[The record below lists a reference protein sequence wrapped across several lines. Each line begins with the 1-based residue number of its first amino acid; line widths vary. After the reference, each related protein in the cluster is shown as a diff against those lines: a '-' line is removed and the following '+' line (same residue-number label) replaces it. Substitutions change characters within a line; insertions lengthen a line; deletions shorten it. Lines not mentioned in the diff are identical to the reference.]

1 MKKIIALVLA
11 LVCVVG
17 LVGCGSEDNKKPTD
31 TDNAQIKYTI
41 GHSEVYDESSIKE
54 AFSAVE
60 KKFSEVFVGC
70 TLTELSYNEEI
81 ENRFADKRA
90 KYATESDLELIVLLS
105 TFTTDEN
112 GGDGSLEPNATYTG
126 WQWYLVR
133 SADNKNW
140 EVKDW
145 GVG

>member
-17 LVGCGSEDNKKPTD
+17 LVGCGSKDNKKQP
-31 TDNAQIKYTI
+31 DNAQIKYTI
-41 GHSEVYDESSIKE
+41 GHSEVYDENSIKE

-81 ENRFADKRA
+81 ENRFADRRA
-90 KYATESDLELIVLLS
+90 KYATESNLELIVLLS

-112 GGDGSLEPNATYTG
+112 GGDGSLEPNATYTN

-133 SADNKNW
+133 SADNKSW
-140 EVKDW
+140 EVRDW

>member
-1 MKKIIALVLA
+1 MKKYIVLVLA

-17 LVGCGSEDNKKPTD
+17 LVGCGPKDNKNPK
-31 TDNAQIKYTI
+31 NKAQVNYAI
-41 GHSEVYDESSIKE
+41 GHSEIYDENTIKE

-70 TLTELSYNEEI
+70 TLSELQYNKEI
-81 ENRFADKRA
+81 EDRFADERTEYA
-90 KYATESDLELIVLLS
+90 KDNLELIVLLS

-112 GGDGSLEPNATYTG
+112 GGDGSLKPNYTYSE
-126 WQWYLVR
+126 WRWYLVR

-140 EVKDW
+140 EVRDW
-145 GVG
+145 GKG

>member
-1 MKKIIALVLA
+1 MRKYIALVLA
-11 LVCVVG
+11 LVCVMG
-17 LVGCGSEDNKKPTD
+17 LVGCSQEGNKKPV
-31 TDNAQIKYTI
+31 DNVQINYTI
-41 GHSEVYDESSIKE
+41 GHSEIYDENSIKE

-60 KKFSEVFVGC
+60 KKFSEQFVGC

-90 KYATESDLELIVLLS
+90 EYATESNLELIILLS

-112 GGDGSLEPNATYTG
+112 GGDGSLEPNATYTD
-126 WQWYLVR
+126 WQWHLVR
-133 SADNKNW
+133 SADNKSW
-140 EVKDW
+140 EVRDW